1 MDDRC
6 RETVCRAKRSRSNLE
21 RVFCWRGE
29 CVDAPLPGSVLE
41 YQDIFESCGFQAV
54 LPRVP
59 LHHIMMSLVKI
70 LPPSSKLPSP
80 TRLDP
85 PEKAKQRAHTR
96 ASTRPTAAA
105 ISASASGGQRHVP
118 QKSPESVLKSGIGID
133 RFQLRSVISTVPHRC
148 AQWWAESSA
157 SPPCVAHGT
166 RVQIRAHWRTVVAG
180 LGVQFRLHEVRPACA
195 GGAAGGDRTKT
206 RLHKKHHFACTVN
219 GTLFLCCV
227 CVVLFCSNTVL
238 WGYPVQ
244 AFQSFRAACYE
255 SKYYEGKAPVRKR
268 LDCRLLAPGWTWA
281 RPGRAELLTL

>member
-1 MDDRC
+1 M
-6 RETVCRAKRSRSNLE
+6 S
-21 RVFCWRGE
+21 
-29 CVDAPLPGSVLE
+29 APLPGSVLE
-41 YQDIFESCGFQAV
+41 CQDIFESCGFQAV

-59 LHHIMMSLVKI
+59 LASYYNEPGENSPSKLKAALADTAGSTGDSKAASTH
-70 LPPSSKLPSP
+70 SSK
-80 TRLDP
+80 
-85 PEKAKQRAHTR
+85 H
-96 ASTRPTAAA
+96 RPTAAA

-166 RVQIRAHWRTVVAG
+166 RVRIRAHRRTVVAG

-227 CVVLFCSNTVL
+227 CVVNFCSNTVL